1 MERAYNGL
9 RTGAPVKGVLCE
21 ADVRVQWVE
30 HILLKEFSV
39 AGQKVYAVPSIVRA
53 MNVLELLA
61 RSKRGA
67 SISEISRDLA
77 LPKSST
83 YLLLTTLEENGY
95 LQRNIQTGK
104 YYFGSKLVALGRKV
118 LEHLDLREVA
128 RPFLGALMRRTGLI
142 VHLAVL
148 EGNAAVIIDR
158 VEPPG
163 LSAGADWVG
172 RRLDINCTGVGKALV
187 AFLSDEQFGQI
198 ITVKHFARHNDNT
211 IVTIRGLK
219 TELARVREQ
228 GYALD
233 DEEDEIGLRCV
244 GAPVFDSEQKPVAAV
259 SVAGTTED
267 IRLDRVQILAATLRQ
282 TAAEIS
288 RRLQSVRI

>member
-1 MERAYNGL
+1 M
-9 RTGAPVKGVLCE
+9 
-21 ADVRVQWVE
+21 
-30 HILLKEFSV
+30 

-53 MNVLELLA
+53 INVLELLA

-83 YLLLTTLEENGY
+83 YLVLTTLEKSGY
-95 LQRNIQTGK
+95 LQRNTQTGK
-104 YYFGSKLVALGRKV
+104 YYFGLKLVALGRKV

-128 RPFLGALMRRTGLI
+128 RPFLDALMHRTGII
-142 VHLAVL
+142 VHLAVF
-148 EGNAAVIIDR
+148 EGNEAVIIDR

-163 LSAGADWVG
+163 LSAGADWIG

-219 TELARVREQ
+219 KELARVRKQ

-233 DEEDEIGLRCV
+233 DEEDEIGLRCI
-244 GAPVFDSEQKPVAAV
+244 GAPVFDARQRVVAAI
-259 SVAGTTED
+259 S
-267 IRLDRVQILAATLRQ
+267 LAATTEQMPIDRVPTLATALRQ
-282 TAAEIS
+282 TALEIS
-288 RRLQSVRI
+288 TQLKSLSGEDCVGPEAVPRPALPESS

>member
-1 MERAYNGL
+1 MI
-9 RTGAPVKGVLCE
+9 
-21 ADVRVQWVE
+21 RVQWVE

-39 AGQKVYAVPSIVRA
+39 TGQKVYAVPSIVRA

-61 RSKRGA
+61 RCKRGA

-83 YLLLTTLEENGY
+83 YLVVTTLEENGY
-95 LQRNIQTGK
+95 LQRNVQTGK
-104 YYFGSKLVALGRKV
+104 YYFGLKLVALGRKV

-128 RPFLGALMRRTGLI
+128 RPFLGALMRRTGII

-148 EGNAAVIIDR
+148 EGNEAVIIDR
-158 VEPPG
+158 IEPPG
-163 LSAGADWVG
+163 QSAGADWIG

-187 AFLSDEQFGQI
+187 AYLSDEQFDQI
-198 ITVKHFARHNDNT
+198 ITAKHFARHNDNT

-219 TELARVREQ
+219 KELARVREQ

-233 DEEDEIGLRCV
+233 DEEDEIGLRCI
-244 GAPVFDSEQKPVAAV
+244 GAPIFDACGRVVAAI
-259 SVAGTTED
+259 S
-267 IRLDRVQILAATLRQ
+267 LAATTEQIPTDRVRALAAVLRQ
-282 TAAEIS
+282 AASEIS
-288 RRLQSVRI
+288 TELKSLNQDDLVGSEHG